1 MTCNFL
7 FSPLKYWNIFS
18 VVFVAVQ
25 GSSPK
30 ILSVTR
36 SRDRGDSFE
45 VNLES
50 SSCPASCKQLGAVSR
65 NVNGSTGSGC
75 SCHCADRTKPT
86 FYRKHSG
93 QHGCVK
99 DRDVLTDTQGKT
111 I

>member
-1 MTCNFL
+1 MGWNFL
-7 FSPLKYWNIFS
+7 SSLLKYWSIFS
-18 VVFVAVQ
+18 AVFVAVQ

-36 SRDRGDSFE
+36 SKDKGDSFE

-65 NVNGSTGSGC
+65 AVNGGNGSGC
-75 SCHCADRTKPT
+75 SCHCADKIRPT
-86 FYRKHSG
+86 FYRKRSG

-99 DRDVLTDTQGKT
+99 DRDVLTDTQGKP